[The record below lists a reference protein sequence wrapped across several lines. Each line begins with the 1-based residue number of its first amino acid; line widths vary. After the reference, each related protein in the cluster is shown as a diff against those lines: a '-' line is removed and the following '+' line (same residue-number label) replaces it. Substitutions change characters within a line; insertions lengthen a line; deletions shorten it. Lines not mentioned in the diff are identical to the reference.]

1 MSKANFFDNIV
12 KKAGNEL
19 ASKAA
24 DGLETDVTEWVDTG
38 SYSLNALLSGSIHK
52 GMPSNKIVALA
63 GEESTGKTFYALSI
77 AKHFLETNPKGAV
90 VYFETEGAV
99 STDML
104 KQRGIDL
111 NRFFV
116 IPVAT
121 IQEFRTQCV
130 KIVDEYLATPK
141 ADRQPMFMVL
151 DSLGMLST
159 AKEVSDI
166 GEGKDT
172 RDMTRAQLIRGT
184 FRVLSLK
191 LARANVP
198 MLITNHTY
206 EVVGAY
212 VPTKEMSGGGGLKYA
227 ASIIVFLRKS
237 KKRDTTDNSITGAI
251 ITAKLDKSRL
261 TVEYK
266 EVETLLDHQAGINKY
281 YGVLDFMESQGF
293 VKRVSKKVE
302 LPGGASAFESVVYKN
317 PEKYFTKEV
326 LAAADEAASKEFLYG
341 TAKQTAANT

>member
-1 MSKANFFDNIV
+1 MSKASIFDSIV

-19 ASKAA
+19 AAKASE
-24 DGLETDVTEWVDTG
+24 GLQTDITAWVDTG
-38 SYSLNALLSGSIHK
+38 SYSLNALLSGSIYK

-63 GEESTGKTFYALSI
+63 GEESTGKTFYLLSI
-77 AKHFLETNPKGAV
+77 VKHFLETHPKGAAV
-90 VYFETEGAV
+90 IFETEGAI

-104 KQRGIDL
+104 VQRGIDTS
-111 NRFFV
+111 RVYV

-121 IQEFRTQCV
+121 IQEFRTQAV
-130 KIVDEYLATPK
+130 RILDEYLLTPT
-141 ADRQPMFMVL
+141 AERQPMFMGL

-206 EVVGAY
+206 DVVGAY

-227 ASIIVFLRKS
+227 ASIIIYLRKS
-237 KKRDTTDNSITGAI
+237 KKREGADNEITGAV

-261 TVEYK
+261 TIEYK
-266 EVETLLDHQAGINKY
+266 EVETLLDHQTGIHKY
-281 YGVLDFMESQGF
+281 YGLLDFMETQGA
-293 VKRVSKKVE
+293 VKRIAKKVE
-302 LPGGASAFESVVYKN
+302 LPGLPAAFESVVYRN

-326 LAAADEAASKEFLYG
+326 LEEAEKCAAKEFLYG
-341 TAKQTAANT
+341 SAKQPEKKD

>member
-1 MSKANFFDNIV
+1 MNKASIFDNIV

-19 ASKAA
+19 ASKASE
-24 DGLETDVTEWVDTG
+24 GLQTDITSWVDTG
-38 SYSLNALLSGSIHK
+38 SYSLNALLSGSIHG
-52 GMPSNKIVALA
+52 GMPSNKIVAIA
-63 GEESTGKTFYALSI
+63 GEESTGKTYYLLSI
-77 AKHFLETNPKGAV
+77 VKHFLNVNPTGAAV
-90 VYFETEGAV
+90 IFETEGAI

-104 KQRGIDL
+104 IQRGIDTT
-111 NRFFV
+111 RVYV

-121 IQEFRTQCV
+121 IQEFRTQAV
-130 KIVDEYLATPK
+130 RILDEYLLTPV
-141 ADRQPMFMVL
+141 AERQPMFLGL

-159 AKEVSDI
+159 AKEVSDM

-206 EVVGAY
+206 DVVGAY

-237 KKRDTTDNSITGAI
+237 KKREGADNEITGAV

-261 TVEYK
+261 TKEYK
-266 EVETLLDHQAGINKY
+266 EVETLLDHQTGIHKY
-281 YGVLDFMESQGF
+281 YGVLDFMESQGK
-293 VKRVSKKVE
+293 VKRISKKVE

-326 LAAADEAASKEFLYG
+326 LDAAEEAASGEFLYG
-341 TAKQTAANT
+341 SAKQPEAKN

>member
-1 MSKANFFDNIV
+1 MSKSIFDNIV

-19 ASKAA
+19 ATKAA
-24 DGLETDVTEWVDTG
+24 DGLQTDVTAWVDTG
-38 SYSLNALLSGSIHK
+38 SYSLNALLSGSIYK
-52 GMPSNKIVALA
+52 GIPCNKIVALA

-77 AKHFLETNPKGAV
+77 AKHFLDTNPKGAV

-104 KQRGIDL
+104 KQRGIDTS
-111 NRFFV
+111 RFYV

-121 IQEFRTQCV
+121 IQEFRTQAI

-141 ADRQPMFMVL
+141 AERQPMFLFL

-159 AKEVSDI
+159 AKEVSDMS
-166 GEGKDT
+166 EGKDT
-172 RDMTRAQLIRGT
+172 RDMTRAQLIRGA

-237 KKRDTTDNSITGAI
+237 KKRDSTDNEITGAI

-266 EVETLLDHQAGINKY
+266 EVETLLDHQAGIHKY
-281 YGVLDFMESQGF
+281 YGILDFMESQGS
-293 VKRVSKKVE
+293 VKRISKKVE

-317 PEKYFTKEV
+317 PEKYFTDKV
-326 LAAADEAASKEFLYG
+326 MAAADEAAAGEFMYG
-341 TAKQTAANT
+341 TAKQPEAKA

>member
-1 MSKANFFDNIV
+1 MSKSNFFDNIV
-12 KKAGNEL
+12 KKSGNEL
-19 ASKAA
+19 ASKASE
-24 DGLETDVTEWVDTG
+24 GLQTDITEWVDTG
-38 SYSLNALLSGSIHK
+38 SYSLNALLSGSIYK
-52 GMPSNKIVALA
+52 GIPSNKIVALA

-77 AKHFLETNPKGAV
+77 AKHFLETHPKGAV

-99 STDML
+99 STEML
-104 KQRGIDL
+104 KQRGIDTSRL
-111 NRFFV
+111 YV
-116 IPVAT
+116 VPVST

-130 KIVDEYLATPK
+130 KILDEYLQTLK
-141 ADRQPMFMVL
+141 ANREPMFMVL

-159 AKEVSDI
+159 TKEVTDM

-191 LARANVP
+191 LARCNVP
-198 MLITNHTY
+198 LLITNHTY
-206 EVVGAY
+206 DVVGAY
-212 VPTKEMSGGGGLKYA
+212 MPTKEMSGGGGLKYA

-237 KKRDTTDNSITGAI
+237 KKREGADNEITGAV

-266 EVETLLDHQAGINKY
+266 EVETLLDHQAGIHKY
-281 YGVLDFMESQGF
+281 YGLLDFMETQGK
-293 VKRVSKKVE
+293 VKRISKKVE
-302 LPGGASAFESVVYKN
+302 LPGGANAFESVVYRN

-326 LAAADEAASKEFLYG
+326 MEAAEEAASKEFLYG
-341 TAKQTAANT
+341 SAKQP